1 MSTNPPKADSK
12 KDKFKKLMGN
22 KNKQNGEKPPEVTKE
37 IIDAHNE
44 VHEDVH
50 KDVHVDVLEIAKA
63 AKEAKDQQPKE
74 VEVKPV
80 YQARTFRVRE
90 DLLKAIDTL
99 YTARGEK
106 QEFINDVLEKHFAS
120 LGKKLK

>member
-1 MSTNPPKADSK
+1 MSTNSPKADSK
-12 KDKFKKLMGN
+12 KDKLKKLIGN
-22 KNKQNGEKPPEVTKE
+22 KNKQNGEKPSEVTKE

-44 VHEDVH
+44 VHENVHNDVH
-50 KDVHVDVLEIAKA
+50 IDVLEIAKA

-80 YQARTFRVRE
+80 YRTRTFRVRE

-99 YTARGEK
+99 YTAHGEK

>member
-1 MSTNPPKADSK
+1 MHTMKYT
-12 KDKFKKLMGN
+12 
-22 KNKQNGEKPPEVTKE
+22 KNV
-37 IIDAHNE
+37 HN
-44 VHEDVH
+44 DVH
-50 KDVHVDVLEIAKA
+50 IDVLEIAKA

-80 YQARTFRVRE
+80 YRTRTFRVRE

-99 YTARGEK
+99 YTAHGEK